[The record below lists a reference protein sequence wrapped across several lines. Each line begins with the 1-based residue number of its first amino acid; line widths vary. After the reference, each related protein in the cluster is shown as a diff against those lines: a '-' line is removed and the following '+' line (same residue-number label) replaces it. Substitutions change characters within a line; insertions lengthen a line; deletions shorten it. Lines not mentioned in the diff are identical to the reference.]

1 MAQKRVVALDVGGE
15 SGRSM
20 VASFDGSRLQVEEV
34 YRFPNVAVQAG
45 GTLFWDALRIWHDL
59 QQGIKAAGHD
69 IASIGLDTWGVDF
82 ALLDRAD
89 NLIGN
94 PIHYRDKSWEGMME
108 WVAENVTPRRDLYN
122 RTALQFMAPNGLWRL
137 AYLVKTQS
145 PILEQAHTYLTFPD
159 LFHFWMTGT
168 KSCEMTHASTHMIY
182 NPHIGGW
189 DMELL
194 QKMKFPTNIFTEII
208 PPGTRIGAYNGIPVT
223 AVATHDTGSAVV
235 GVPTTTEDYAYL
247 SSGTWSL
254 MGLENRQPIISD
266 VAYEA
271 NIANEGGYN
280 NTFRFLKNISG
291 MWLVQ
296 QCRSAW
302 IDSGTTYEYADLAAM
317 AAAATPFRS
326 FIDVDA
332 VEFYGV
338 GDYPALIREYCQR
351 TNQPVPETVGQVMRT
366 IYDSLAMKYRYVLD
380 LLISAAGRTV
390 NRLHIIGGGS
400 KNALL
405 CQMTANAIARPV
417 VAGPTE
423 ATAIGNALVQF
434 ISLGEISNIAEA
446 RAMLARD
453 PELRHYEPQNVND
466 WEAAYQRYRQTVNL

>member
-1 MAQKRVVALDVGGE
+1 MTSKRVVALDVGGE
-15 SGRSM
+15 SGRSL
-20 VASFDGSRLQVEEV
+20 VASFDGNQLQVEEV
-34 YRFPNVAVQAG
+34 YRFPNVAVLAG
-45 GTLFWDALRIWHDL
+45 GTLYWDALRIWHDL
-59 QQGIKAAGHD
+59 QQGIKAAGAEV
-69 IASIGLDTWGVDF
+69 ASIGLDTWGVDF
-82 ALLDRAD
+82 ALLDRAG

-94 PIHYRDKSWEGMME
+94 PIHYRDHSWEGMMD

-122 RTALQFMAPNGLWRL
+122 RTALQFMAPNGIWRL
-137 AYLVKTQS
+137 AYLVKTSS

-159 LFHFWMTGT
+159 LFHYWMTGV

-189 DMELL
+189 DFDLL
-194 QKMKFPTNIFTEII
+194 HKMQFPTHIFTPII
-208 PPGTRIGAYNGIPVT
+208 PPGTRLGSFNGIPVT

-235 GVPTTTEDYAYL
+235 GVPTTTDDYAYI

-271 NIANEGGYN
+271 NIANEGGYDH
-280 NTFRFLKNISG
+280 TFRILKNISG

-296 QCRSAW
+296 QCRAAW
-302 IDSGTTYEYADLAAM
+302 IDAGKTYEYAELAAL
-317 AAAATPFRS
+317 AAAEPAFRS

-332 VEFYGV
+332 VEFYEP
-338 GDYPALIREYCQR
+338 GDYPALIRAYCQR
-351 TNQPVPETVGQVMRT
+351 TGQPAPETVAQVMRT

-380 LLISAAGRTV
+380 LLLRAAGRTV

-417 VAGPTE
+417 IAGPTE

-434 ISLGEISNIAEA
+434 IALGEISNLGEA

-453 PELRHYEPQNVND
+453 PELRHYEPQETAA
-466 WEAAYQRYRQTVNL
+466 WEAAYQRYRAAVNL